1 MTAETSATWRMALS
15 VSVATGAYGVS
26 FGALAVAAGL
36 DVWQTMV
43 LSLLMYTGGSQFAF
57 VGALA
62 GGGLPATGAA
72 ILVGLRNAVY
82 VTQVNSWF
90 HPRAPQRILMA
101 HITTDE
107 STAVV
112 AAQPD
117 QRLRRLGFW
126 ATGVG
131 VFTLW
136 NAMTLVGALLGN
148 LLGDPKAWGLDGAAL
163 AAFCGLLWPRLVTR
177 DAVAT
182 AIVAAVVT
190 VALVPVL
197 PAGLPILAAVVIG
210 GGVTWFR
217 RRRVVSDNSS
227 PGDEDLEDEGVR

>member
-1 MTAETSATWRMALS
+1 MALS

-72 ILVGLRNAVY
+72 MLIGLRNAVY
-82 VTQVNSWF
+82 VMQVNSWF
-90 HPRAPQRILMA
+90 HPRWAQRILMA
-101 HITTDE
+101 HFTTDE
-107 STAVV
+107 STAV
-112 AAQPD
+112 AATQPD

-126 ATGVG
+126 VTGAG
-131 VFTLW
+131 VFALW

-163 AAFCGLLWPRLVTR
+163 AAFCGLLWPRLVAR

-182 AIVAAVVT
+182 AIVAAAVT

-197 PAGLPILAAVVIG
+197 PAGLPILAAVVVG
-210 GGVTWFR
+210 GGAALLQR
-217 RRRVVSDNSS
+217 RRTARRDQSS
-227 PGDEDLEDEGVR
+227 RDEGVR

>member
-1 MTAETSATWRMALS
+1 MALS

-36 DVWQTMV
+36 DVWQAMV
-43 LSLLMYTGGSQFAF
+43 FSLLMYTGGSQFAF

-72 ILVGLRNAVY
+72 MLVGLRNAVY
-82 VTQVNSWF
+82 VMQVNSWF
-90 HPRAPQRILMA
+90 HPLWAQRILMA
-101 HITTDE
+101 HFTTDE
-107 STAVV
+107 STAVA

-126 ATGVG
+126 VTGAG
-131 VFTLW
+131 VFALW

-163 AAFCGLLWPRLVTR
+163 AAFCGLLWPRLVAR
-177 DAVAT
+177 DAVAM
-182 AIVAAVVT
+182 AIAAAAVT

-197 PAGLPILAAVVIG
+197 PAGLPILAAVVVG
-210 GGVTWFR
+210 GGATLLQR
-217 RRRVVSDNSS
+217 RRTARRDQSS
-227 PGDEDLEDEGVR
+227 RDEGAR

>member
-1 MTAETSATWRMALS
+1 MALS

-36 DVWQTMV
+36 DVWQAMV

-57 VGALA
+57 VGTLA
-62 GGGLPATGAA
+62 SGGLPAAGAA
-72 ILVGLRNAVY
+72 LLVGLRNAVY
-82 VTQVNSWF
+82 VMQVNSWF
-90 HPRAPQRILMA
+90 HPRGVRRLLMA
-101 HITTDE
+101 HVTTDE
-107 STAVV
+107 STAVA
-112 AAQPD
+112 AAQSD
-117 QRLRRLGFW
+117 RRLRRLGFW
-126 ATGVG
+126 ATGIG

-148 LLGDPKAWGLDGAAL
+148 LLGDPKVWGLDGAAL
-163 AAFCGLLWPRLVTR
+163 AAFCGLLWPRLVAR

-182 AIVAAVVT
+182 AITAAAVT

-217 RRRVVSDNSS
+217 RRRVVSDDSS
-227 PGDEDLEDEGVR
+227 PGDEDPEDEGVR

>member
-36 DVWQTMV
+36 DVWQAMV

-72 ILVGLRNAVY
+72 MLVGLRNAVY

-90 HPRAPQRILMA
+90 HPRGPQRVLMA

-107 STAVV
+107 STAVA

-126 ATGVG
+126 VTGAG
-131 VFTLW
+131 VFALW

-163 AAFCGLLWPRLVTR
+163 AAFCGLLWPRLVAR

-182 AIVAAVVT
+182 AIAAAAVT
-190 VALVPVL
+190 VVLVPVF
-197 PAGLPILAAVVIG
+197 PAGLPILAAVVVG
-210 GGVTWFR
+210 GGATLLQR
-217 RRRVVSDNSS
+217 RRTARRDQSS
-227 PGDEDLEDEGVR
+227 RDEGAR

>member
-1 MTAETSATWRMALS
+1 MALS

-57 VGALA
+57 VGAA
-62 GGGLPATGAA
+62 V
-72 ILVGLRNAVY
+72 LVGLRNAVY

-90 HPRAPQRILMA
+90 HPRGVQRVLMA

-107 STAVV
+107 SAAVA

-163 AAFCGLLWPRLVTR
+163 AAFCGLLWPRLVAR

-217 RRRVVSDNSS
+217 RRRVVSNDSY
-227 PGDEDLEDEGVR
+227 PGDESPDNEGER

>member
-36 DVWQTMV
+36 DVWQAMV
-43 LSLLMYTGGSQFAF
+43 LSLLMYMGGSQFAF

-72 ILVGLRNAVY
+72 MLVGLRNAVY
-82 VTQVNSWF
+82 VMQVNSWF
-90 HPRAPQRILMA
+90 HPLWAQRILMA
-101 HITTDE
+101 HFTTDE
-107 STAVV
+107 STAVA

-126 ATGVG
+126 VTGAG
-131 VFTLW
+131 VFALW

-163 AAFCGLLWPRLVTR
+163 AAFCGLLWPRLVAR
-177 DAVAT
+177 DAVAM
-182 AIVAAVVT
+182 AIAAAAVT

-197 PAGLPILAAVVIG
+197 PAGLPILAAVVVG
-210 GGVTWFR
+210 GGATLLQR
-217 RRRVVSDNSS
+217 RRTARRDQSS
-227 PGDEDLEDEGVR
+227 RDEGAR

>member
-36 DVWQTMV
+36 DVWQAMV

-72 ILVGLRNAVY
+72 MLVGLRNAVY
-82 VTQVNSWF
+82 VMQVNSWF
-90 HPRAPQRILMA
+90 HPLWAQRILMA
-101 HITTDE
+101 HFTTDE
-107 STAVV
+107 STAVA

-126 ATGVG
+126 VTGAG
-131 VFTLW
+131 VFALW

-163 AAFCGLLWPRLVTR
+163 AAFCGLLWPRLVAR

-182 AIVAAVVT
+182 AIAAAAVT
-190 VALVPVL
+190 VVLVPVF
-197 PAGLPILAAVVIG
+197 PAGLPILAAVVVG
-210 GGVTWFR
+210 GGATLLQR
-217 RRRVVSDNSS
+217 RRTARRDQSS
-227 PGDEDLEDEGVR
+227 RDEGAR

>member
-36 DVWQTMV
+36 DVWQAMV

-72 ILVGLRNAVY
+72 MLVGLRNAVY
-82 VTQVNSWF
+82 VMQVNSWF
-90 HPRAPQRILMA
+90 HPLWAQRILMA
-101 HITTDE
+101 HFTTDE
-107 STAVV
+107 STAVA

-126 ATGVG
+126 VTGAG
-131 VFTLW
+131 VFALW

-163 AAFCGLLWPRLVTR
+163 AAFCGLLWPRLVAR

-182 AIVAAVVT
+182 AIAAAAVT
-190 VALVPVL
+190 VVLVPVF
-197 PAGLPILAAVVIG
+197 PAGLPILAAVVVG
-210 GGVTWFR
+210 GGAPLLQR
-217 RRRVVSDNSS
+217 RRTARRDQSS
-227 PGDEDLEDEGVR
+227 RDEGAR

>member
-1 MTAETSATWRMALS
+1 MTAETAATWRIALS

-36 DVWQTMV
+36 DVWQAMV

-72 ILVGLRNAVY
+72 VLVGLRNAVY

-90 HPRAPQRILMA
+90 HPRGVQRVLMA

-107 STAVV
+107 STAVA

-126 ATGVG
+126 VTGAG

-163 AAFCGLLWPRLVTR
+163 AAFCGLLWPRLVAR

-182 AIVAAVVT
+182 AIAAAAVT

-197 PAGLPILAAVVIG
+197 PAGLPILAAVVVG
-210 GGVTWFR
+210 GGATLLQR
-217 RRRVVSDNSS
+217 RRTARRDQSS
-227 PGDEDLEDEGVR
+227 RDKGAR

>member
-26 FGALAVAAGL
+26 FGALAVTAGL
-36 DVWQTMV
+36 DVWQAMV

-72 ILVGLRNAVY
+72 VLVGLRNVVY

-90 HPRAPQRILMA
+90 HPRGAQRVLMA

-107 STAVV
+107 STAVA

-126 ATGVG
+126 ATGAG
-131 VFTLW
+131 VFILW
-136 NAMTLVGALLGN
+136 NAMTLAGALLGN

-163 AAFCGLLWPRLVTR
+163 AAFCGLLWPRLVAR
-177 DAVAT
+177 DAVAI
-182 AIVAAVVT
+182 AIIAAAVT

-210 GGVTWFR
+210 GGVTWCR
-217 RRRVVSDNSS
+217 RRHVVGDGSS

>member
-1 MTAETSATWRMALS
+1 MALS

-36 DVWQTMV
+36 DVWQAMV

-72 ILVGLRNAVY
+72 MLVGLRNAVY
-82 VTQVNSWF
+82 VMQVNSWF
-90 HPRAPQRILMA
+90 HPLWAQRILMA
-101 HITTDE
+101 HFTTDE
-107 STAVV
+107 STAVA

-126 ATGVG
+126 VTGAG
-131 VFTLW
+131 VFALW

-163 AAFCGLLWPRLVTR
+163 AAFCGLLWPRLVAR
-177 DAVAT
+177 DAVST
-182 AIVAAVVT
+182 AIAAAAVT

-197 PAGLPILAAVVIG
+197 PAGLPILAAVVVG
-210 GGVTWFR
+210 GGATLLQR
-217 RRRVVSDNSS
+217 RRTARRDQSS
-227 PGDEDLEDEGVR
+227 RDEGAR

>member
-36 DVWQTMV
+36 DVWQAMV

-72 ILVGLRNAVY
+72 MLVGLRNAVY
-82 VTQVNSWF
+82 VMQVNSWF
-90 HPRAPQRILMA
+90 HPLWAQRILMA
-101 HITTDE
+101 HFTTDE
-107 STAVV
+107 STAVA

-126 ATGVG
+126 VTGTGV
-131 VFTLW
+131 FALW

-163 AAFCGLLWPRLVTR
+163 AAFCGLLWPRLVAR

-182 AIVAAVVT
+182 AIAAAAVT

-197 PAGLPILAAVVIG
+197 PAGLPILAAVVVG
-210 GGVTWFR
+210 GGATLLQR
-217 RRRVVSDNSS
+217 RRTARRDQSS
-227 PGDEDLEDEGVR
+227 RDEGAR

>member
-1 MTAETSATWRMALS
+1 MALS

-36 DVWQTMV
+36 DVWQAMV

-72 ILVGLRNAVY
+72 MLVGLRNAVY
-82 VTQVNSWF
+82 VMQVNSWF
-90 HPRAPQRILMA
+90 HPLWAQRILMA
-101 HITTDE
+101 HFTTDE
-107 STAVV
+107 STAVA

-126 ATGVG
+126 VTGAG
-131 VFTLW
+131 VFALW

-163 AAFCGLLWPRLVTR
+163 AAFCGLLWPRLVAR
-177 DAVAT
+177 DAVAM
-182 AIVAAVVT
+182 AIAAAAVT

-197 PAGLPILAAVVIG
+197 PAGLPILAAVVVG
-210 GGVTWFR
+210 GGATLLQR
-217 RRRVVSDNSS
+217 RRTARRDQSS
-227 PGDEDLEDEGVR
+227 RDEGAR

>member
-36 DVWQTMV
+36 DVWQAMV

-72 ILVGLRNAVY
+72 MLVGLRNAVY
-82 VTQVNSWF
+82 VMQVNSWF
-90 HPRAPQRILMA
+90 HPLWAQRILMA
-101 HITTDE
+101 HFTTDE
-107 STAVV
+107 STAVA

-126 ATGVG
+126 VTGAG
-131 VFTLW
+131 VFALW

-163 AAFCGLLWPRLVTR
+163 AAFCGLLWPRLVAR
-177 DAVAT
+177 DAVAM
-182 AIVAAVVT
+182 AIAAAAVT

-197 PAGLPILAAVVIG
+197 PAGLPILAAVVVG
-210 GGVTWFR
+210 GGATLLQR
-217 RRRVVSDNSS
+217 RRTARRDQSS
-227 PGDEDLEDEGVR
+227 RDEGAR

>member
-36 DVWQTMV
+36 DVWQTMM

-72 ILVGLRNAVY
+72 MLVGLRNAVY
-82 VTQVNSWF
+82 VMQVNSWF
-90 HPRAPQRILMA
+90 HPLWAQRILMA
-101 HITTDE
+101 HFTTDE
-107 STAVV
+107 STAVA

-126 ATGVG
+126 VTGAG
-131 VFTLW
+131 VFALW

-163 AAFCGLLWPRLVTR
+163 AAFCGLLWPRLVAR

-182 AIVAAVVT
+182 AIAAAAVT

-197 PAGLPILAAVVIG
+197 PAGLPILAAVVVG
-210 GGVTWFR
+210 GGATLLQR
-217 RRRVVSDNSS
+217 RRTARRDQSS
-227 PGDEDLEDEGVR
+227 RDEGAR

>member
-72 ILVGLRNAVY
+72 MLVGLRNAVY

-90 HPRAPQRILMA
+90 HPR
-101 HITTDE
+101 E
-107 STAVV
+107 STAVA

-190 VALVPVL
+190 VTLVPVL

-217 RRRVVSDNSS
+217 RRRVVSDDSS
-227 PGDEDLEDEGVR
+227 PGDEDPEDEGVR

>member
-36 DVWQTMV
+36 DVWQAMV
-43 LSLLMYTGGSQFAF
+43 FSLLMYTGGSQFAF

-72 ILVGLRNAVY
+72 MLVGLRNAVY
-82 VTQVNSWF
+82 VMQVNSWF
-90 HPRAPQRILMA
+90 HPLWAQRILMA
-101 HITTDE
+101 HFTTDE
-107 STAVV
+107 STAVA

-126 ATGVG
+126 VTGAG
-131 VFTLW
+131 VFALW

-163 AAFCGLLWPRLVTR
+163 AAFCGLLWPRLVAR

-182 AIVAAVVT
+182 AIAAAAVT

-197 PAGLPILAAVVIG
+197 PAGLPILAAVVVG
-210 GGVTWFR
+210 GGATLLQR
-217 RRRVVSDNSS
+217 RRTARRDQSS
-227 PGDEDLEDEGVR
+227 RDEGAR